1 MATKHFR
8 PQQKPLE
15 EESSAEAQPS
25 EDRSPLAAVT
35 GEQVRA
41 HSFLQRRN
49 EAAIVENEVDM
60 RDDAGQRENGFLMLS
75 WFVAALLGVA
85 FLVLA
90 YLQPYGRVDQ
100 SPIVADGDHGAIYVF
115 TADGKLHPAA
125 NLVSAQLI
133 AGQPVKAA
141 KVKASVINQY
151 PPGPKVGIIDAPDAL
166 NIISGTE
173 SRWALCDTSPA
184 ASSDPTPTV
193 TALSGRL
200 TLGERADV
208 LRTDTAV
215 LAEHA
220 GSNYVIWGGH
230 RSRIDLKNRPLAL
243 ALGIDSSA
251 VPPVRMSKALFDA
264 VPATESLETP
274 QIPQAG
280 DSARW
285 PTGPGAVIGSVLKV
299 VGLGGASDELYV
311 LLADG
316 VQRVEPFVA
325 ALLMSSSP
333 TGQVAPIAVS
343 PKVIATV
350 PTVNSLRVD
359 YYPPRRLTLIDTRAL
374 PVVCVAW
381 SKGITD
387 REAVVQ
393 LISGKGLPIPI
404 SEDSHLAKLI
414 RNDRRPNSVEANQTR
429 VDPDAPN
436 LVVTTS
442 AAPGATSRESL
453 WWIAPNGMRYGIDQ
467 DDDTLSGLGLK
478 RPVPQAVQA
487 PSVMI
492 QAFGT
497 GPALSRQ
504 AALVAFDSV
513 SAPPVL
519 EPVKPK

>member
-1 MATKHFR
+1 MATHR
-8 PQQKPLE
+8 SAAQQKPLDDE
-15 EESSAEAQPS
+15 ISAAAQPVD
-25 EDRSPLAAVT
+25 DRSPLAAVT

-60 RDDAGQRENGFLMLS
+60 RDDAGQRETGFLLLS
-75 WFVAALLGVA
+75 VFIGALLCVA
-85 FLVLA
+85 FMVLA
-90 YLQPYGRVDQ
+90 FLKPYGRVDQ
-100 SPIVADGDHGAIYVF
+100 SPIVADGDHEAIYVF

-125 NLVSAQLI
+125 NLVSAQLV
-133 AGQPVKAA
+133 AGQPVKPA
-141 KVKASVINQY
+141 KVKAAVIAQY
-151 PPGPKVGIIDAPDAL
+151 PPGPKVGIVDAPGAL

-173 SRWALCDTSPA
+173 SRWALCDTAPA

-193 TALSGRL
+193 TGLSGRL
-200 TLGERADV
+200 TLGGRADV

-280 DSARW
+280 EPARW
-285 PTGPGAVIGSVLKV
+285 PTGPGAVIGSILKV
-299 VGLGGASDELYV
+299 TGLGGSGDELYV

-316 VQRVEPFVA
+316 IQKVEPFVA
-325 ALLMSSSP
+325 ALLMSASP
-333 TGQVAPIAVS
+333 NGQVAPIAVS
-343 PKVIATV
+343 PKVRADV
-350 PTVNSLRVD
+350 PPVSSLRVD
-359 YYPPRRLTLIDTRAL
+359 YYPPRRLTLIDTRAY

-381 SKGITD
+381 SKGATD

-404 SEDSHLAKLI
+404 SEDSHLAKLV
-414 RNDRRPNSVEANQTR
+414 RNDRRPNSVEFNQTR
-429 VDPDAPN
+429 IDPSAPN

-442 AAPGATSRESL
+442 AAPGATSRETL
-453 WWIAPNGMRYGIDQ
+453 WWIAPNGMRYGIEQ
-467 DDDTLSGLGLK
+467 DPDTLNGLGIK
-478 RPVPQAVQA
+478 AADQAVQA
-487 PSVMI
+487 PWAMI
-492 QAFGT
+492 QGFGP
-497 GPALSRQ
+497 GPGLSRQ
-504 AALVAFDSV
+504 AALVAFDSI